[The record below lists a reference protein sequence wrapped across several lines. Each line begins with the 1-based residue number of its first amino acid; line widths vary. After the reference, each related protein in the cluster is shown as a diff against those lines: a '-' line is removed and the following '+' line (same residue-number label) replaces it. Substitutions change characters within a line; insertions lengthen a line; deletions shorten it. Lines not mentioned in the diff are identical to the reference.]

1 MGVNGKRRVGGLKK
15 GRDLKGSSEKN
26 GLNRS
31 KSSVTLQPRN
41 LEVANVS
48 GREKR
53 RESIKFDSSVK
64 NIVKK

>member
-1 MGVNGKRRVGGLKK
+1 MGANGRRRIGGLKK

-31 KSSVTLQPRN
+31 KSSIMLQPTK

-48 GREKR
+48 GREKSK
-53 RESIKFDSSVK
+53 ESIKFDWSVK